1 MIHLKLMKILI
12 FFALV
17 ALPIF
22 ADAPQPQPKIV
33 FEKTEHD
40 FGTISNQNKVST
52 NFSFKN
58 NGDAPLKINQV
69 KTTCGCTVG
78 RVPNQ
83 EFKPGDTGEI
93 EVTFNPHGKTGSQH
107 KQIQVLSNDPQNPS
121 TPLTIKALIRTD
133 WSIIPSFHRFSY
145 DKGQTVI
152 LRMRAISESTPAVK
166 IKNIIAPDS
175 IKIQKISL
183 QKEQQWMED
192 IMLEFTP
199 ISENFFQT
207 VTIEL
212 DNPSYPP
219 QEIQLY
225 GRQSPP
231 IDIIPAKI
239 FFGKGQKVR
248 QITLKSNSNQPF
260 QIESLNCVLLGF
272 KFETMPS
279 PKPNEITIKA
289 TIETPQPISQKGI
302 LIVKTN
308 HPNALTLKIP
318 IYTQV

>member
-1 MIHLKLMKILI
+1 MIHLKLLKIFI
-12 FFALV
+12 FFVIV
-17 ALPIF
+17 ASSIS
-22 ADAPQPQPKIV
+22 ADTPQPQPKIV
-33 FEKTEHD
+33 FEKAEHD

-52 NFSFKN
+52 NFLFKN
-58 NGDAPLKINQV
+58 NGDAPLKIAQV

-107 KQIQVLSNDPQNPS
+107 KQIQVLSNDPQNPN
-121 TPLTIKALIRTD
+121 TRLTIKALIRTD
-133 WSIIPSFHRFSY
+133 WSINPAFHRFSY

-152 LRMRAISESTPAVK
+152 LKMRAISEITPAVK

-199 ISENFFQT
+199 VSENFFQT
-207 VTIEL
+207 ITIEL
-212 DNPSYPP
+212 DNALYPP

-231 IDIIPAKI
+231 IEIIPAKI
-239 FFGKGQKVR
+239 FFGKGQKIR
-248 QITLKSNSNQPF
+248 QITLKSNSSQPI
-260 QIESLNCVLLGF
+260 QIKSLNCQLPGF
-272 KFETMPS
+272 KFETLPS
-279 PKPNEITIKA
+279 PKSNEIMIKA
-289 TIETPQPISQKGI
+289 TIKIPQPTPQKGV

-308 HPNALTLKIP
+308 HPLAPTLKIP